1 MIEVPNSEIE
11 TDRQTDRRT
20 YIHTYIHT
28 YRQTDRQTDRQGTK
42 AKEMEEEKIK
52 SDIIILPGGEVC
64 VFGVSLLSGASKCGR
79 AKMSDQYN
87 I

>member
-1 MIEVPNSEIE
+1 
-11 TDRQTDRRT
+11 
-20 YIHTYIHT
+20 
-28 YRQTDRQTDRQGTK
+28 
-42 AKEMEEEKIK
+42 MEEEKIK
-52 SDIIILPGGEVC
+52 SDIMILPGGEVC